1 MNQKSLLLCLALL
14 LPVLSWA
21 QNEPPPLVS
30 GQKVQVKKLTRDMFN
45 VRSDIPTV
53 GPSEFQDASIVQARQ
68 KRFKQ
73 FTEALKRYPQVNDP
87 LVQAARQE
95 YTALQQA
102 LSTEFKRAKEQL
114 QTLGD
119 VQARLKQLQQNFG
132 QYPVPKPLQ
141 PPFTANEV
149 ADWLKQASAARTV
162 GEHNLKELNAIA
174 PLAYLP
180 NNPGVPQSGAP
191 YDLDDVKR
199 MQQHAIQMQSTV
211 QNNYQQMSSSLNN
224 SLQHINQQLS
234 TRWQEDPEGDKKWLF
249 LQADQVQ
256 QAQQLFDEAR
266 AIINSSL
273 ALEQALQ
280 QDHSLATQVAQK
292 LEQAEQAFQDNAQRA
307 LQASRLPEPVS
318 DNDDMINIA
327 TQIIKKPSYEFGQYG
342 PIVLTTEAIV
352 ERENKSSEIEIDDV
366 DVTLSGDLKMSGTE
380 TTWTYRWQEFKF
392 ATPIKHDDGRWYI
405 WWITAKKYSSG
416 SSVTP
421 LGQWV
426 AGKSMQGNPI
436 LESNF

>member
-1 MNQKSLLLCLALL
+1 MSLLLSFQSLA
-14 LPVLSWA
+14 
-21 QNEPPPLVS
+21 QDEPPPLVS
-30 GQKVQVKKLTRDMFN
+30 GQKVQVKKLTRDMSN
-45 VRSDIPTV
+45 VRTSIPTT
-53 GPSEFQDASIVQARQ
+53 GPSEFQDAGIVQARQ

-102 LSTEFKRAKEQL
+102 LSSEFKRAKEQL

-141 PPFTANEV
+141 PPFNATEV

-162 GEHNLKELNAIA
+162 GEHNLKELNVIA

-199 MQQHAIQMQSTV
+199 MQQHALQMQRTV
-211 QNNYQQMSSSLNN
+211 QNNYQQMSNGLNS
-224 SLQHINQQLS
+224 SLQHIRQQLS
-234 TRWQEDPEGDKKWLF
+234 TRWQEDPQGDKKWLF

-280 QDHSLATQVAQK
+280 QDHSLATQVAQR

-307 LQASRLPEPVS
+307 LQASRLPEPAS
-318 DNDDMINIA
+318 DDDDMTDIA
-327 TQIIKKPSYEFGQYG
+327 AQIIEKPSYEFGQYG

-380 TTWTYRWQEFKF
+380 TTWTYRWEEFKF